1 MNRSAGA
8 SISQKSEPTLSVEE
22 RAAFW
27 RISRPGKAAKVVGRK
42 SLIFAYRMK
51 KFKITKPEKMLPSAV

>member
-8 SISQKSEPTLSVEE
+8 SISQKSEPTLSVGE

-27 RISRPGKAAKVVGRK
+27 RISRPGKTAKVVGRK
-42 SLIFAYRMK
+42 SLIFAYRRK
-51 KFKITKPEKMLPSAV
+51 KFKITKPEKMLPNAV

>member
-8 SISQKSEPTLSVEE
+8 SISQKSEPTLSVGE

-27 RISRPGKAAKVVGRK
+27 RISRPGKTAKVVGRK

-51 KFKITKPEKMLPSAV
+51 KFKITKPEKMLPNAV